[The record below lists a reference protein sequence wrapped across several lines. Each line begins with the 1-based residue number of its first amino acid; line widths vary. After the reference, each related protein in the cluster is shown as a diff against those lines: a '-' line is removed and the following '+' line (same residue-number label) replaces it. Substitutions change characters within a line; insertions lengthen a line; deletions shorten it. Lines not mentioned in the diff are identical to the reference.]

1 MNYIEIVIPNA
12 VGARAEEIVAL
23 LADEPY
29 EGFEE
34 KDNGLHAYIS
44 DVNFNEA
51 VLKGVLQNYGLDYA
65 ITQIPKTN
73 WNKSWE
79 EHFDPVMIEGFCTVR
94 ADFHDIKV
102 DTPYEIIITPK
113 MSFGTGHH
121 ATTKLMML
129 QMKEMD
135 FQGKTV
141 YDFGTGT
148 GILAILASKLGAATI
163 AGVDHEE
170 WAVEN
175 ARENFA
181 RNSADH
187 VRVELGSI
195 EKLPQSPCDMMLANI
210 NRHVLLEY
218 MGQIR
223 SRLKNSGMVLMSGIL
238 LEDRSIIESAA
249 TSEGLQ
255 LVQARSSGDWL
266 SLRFQVA
273 G

>member
-1 MNYIEIVIPNA
+1 MNYIEIVIPDA
-12 VGARAEEIVAL
+12 VGERAEEIIAL
-23 LADEPY
+23 LADEPF

-34 KDNGLHAYIS
+34 KDSGLHAYIS

-51 VLKGVLQNYGLDYA
+51 VLKRVLQNYGLDYSIA
-65 ITQIPKTN
+65 KIPKTN

-79 EHFDPVMIEGFCTVR
+79 EHFDPVRIEGFCTVR
-94 ADFHDIKV
+94 ADFHDIPV

-129 QMKEMD
+129 QMKELD
-135 FQGKTV
+135 FRGKTV

-148 GILAILASKLGAATI
+148 GILAILAAKLGAVSI

-175 ARENFA
+175 ARENCT
-181 RNSADH
+181 RNAADH

-195 EKLPQSPCDMMLANI
+195 VRLPQAPCDIMLANI

-223 SRLKNSGMVLMSGIL
+223 RRLMDSGMVLMSGIL
-238 LEDRSIIESAA
+238 LEDRIIIESAA
-249 TSEGLQ
+249 TGEGLQ
-255 LVQARSSGDWL
+255 LVGARSSGDWL
-266 SLRFQVA
+266 SLLFQVA
-273 G
+273 D